1 MYETVEIIKE
11 LQDNGD
17 LKMRLYVM
25 LSDNK
30 SNFDYLE
37 KKGIIKTDRLH
48 VRSFKVYGR
57 WGIGIKRS
65 LFIAAI

>member
-1 MYETVEIIKE
+1 MTKQKNIKE
-11 LQDNGD
+11 LQDKGE

-25 LSDNK
+25 LSDEK

-48 VRSFKVYGR
+48 VRGFKVYAR
-57 WGIGIKRS
+57 WRIGIKRRLS
-65 LFIAAI
+65 AATL